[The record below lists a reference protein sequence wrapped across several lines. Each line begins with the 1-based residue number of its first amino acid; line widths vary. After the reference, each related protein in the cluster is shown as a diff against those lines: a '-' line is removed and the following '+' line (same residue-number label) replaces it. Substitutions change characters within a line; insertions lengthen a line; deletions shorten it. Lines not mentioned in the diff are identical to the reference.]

1 MSRVDSYTN
10 YQNNYYDT
18 IQSKRNQSTTKAGK
32 KENATTAKTE
42 KAGNQAQVQLSNR
55 AQELLE
61 KLKKKYS
68 NMDFMVAEY
77 EGDDEAAE
85 YLSRGTKDY
94 SVLIEPE
101 LLEKMAADE
110 DTEKKYVGIIE
121 GATEQFEEMNSE
133 LGKDI
138 ENVKTLGF
146 TVKEDGTTTLFAD
159 LEKMG
164 DQQKER
170 IEKARAEKKEK
181 TDTQSSHSLQAYQKK
196 PKTTR
201 VYADTIAELVD
212 KIKNVDW
219 YKINA
224 DDEKENGHRIDYN
237 A

>member
-1 MSRVDSYTN
+1 MNRVDSYTN
-10 YQNNYYDT
+10 YQNNYYNT
-18 IQSKRNQSTTKAGK
+18 IQSKKNQNTAKTGK
-32 KENATTAKTE
+32 KENTTTTKTE
-42 KAGNQAQVQLSNR
+42 KTGNMAQVQLSNR

-110 DTEKKYVGIIE
+110 DTEEKYVGIIE
-121 GATEQFEEMNSE
+121 GATEQFEEMKGE

-164 DQQKER
+164 EQQKER
-170 IEKARAEKKEK
+170 IEKAREDKKEK
-181 TDTQSSHSLQAYQKK
+181 TNAQSSHSLQSYQKK
-196 PKTTR
+196 PKSTR
-201 VYADTIAELVD
+201 VYADTVAELVD

-224 DDEKENGHRIDYN
+224 EEEQESGRRIDYN
-237 A
+237 V

>member
-1 MSRVDSYTN
+1 MNKVDSYTN
-10 YQNNYYDT
+10 YQNNYYNT
-18 IQSKRNQSTTKAGK
+18 IQSKRNPNTTKAGR
-32 KENATTAKTE
+32 KENASTEKTE
-42 KAGNQAQVQLSNR
+42 KTSNLAQAQLSNR
-55 AQELLE
+55 AKELLE

-77 EGDDEAAE
+77 EGEDEAAE

-110 DTEKKYVGIIE
+110 DTEAKYVGIIE
-121 GATEQFEEMNSE
+121 GATEQFEEMKGE

-164 DQQKER
+164 EQQRER
-170 IEKARAEKKEK
+170 IEKAREDKKEK
-181 TDTQSSHSLQAYQKK
+181 ANTQSSHSLQSYQRK

-201 VYADTIAELVD
+201 VYADSVAELVD

-219 YKINA
+219 YTIKA
-224 DDEKENGHRIDYN
+224 EEEKESGRRIDYN